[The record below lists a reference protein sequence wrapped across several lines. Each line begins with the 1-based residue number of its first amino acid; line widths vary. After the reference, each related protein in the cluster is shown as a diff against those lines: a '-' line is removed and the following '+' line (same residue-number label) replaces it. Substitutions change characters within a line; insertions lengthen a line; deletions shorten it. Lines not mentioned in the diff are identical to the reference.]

1 MYGCL
6 SGLYA
11 TVLYAKKSPN
21 RRTAPSVE
29 ISLSTSLASANES
42 VRRTA
47 GLTNERGA
55 SRQDE
60 RAHGEKR
67 GNVWKHAFTC
77 VREMSGLKG
86 TG

>member
-1 MYGCL
+1 VYGCL

-11 TVLYAKKSPN
+11 TVLYAKKSPS

-29 ISLSTSLASANES
+29 ISLSTSLVSANES

-47 GLTNERGA
+47 GLTNEHRA

-60 RAHGEKR
+60 RKGEMF
-67 GNVWKHAFTC
+67 GNMPSLC
-77 VREMSGLKG
+77 EGMSGLKG
-86 TG
+86 TV